1 MFKKILVATDGSEH
15 AIKAVVVAGDLAA
28 KYQADLTVFHVL
40 LREVSPGDVH
50 NLAERNH
57 VPPETIFEIT
67 EVEEKGTAIASA
79 AMPMAYMPQP
89 PLPDELLKRVGDF
102 ILDHAEKI
110 AHGEGA
116 AKIAKAVGDGNPAT
130 AILERAEQD
139 VVDLVILGSRGL
151 SDLKG
156 LLVGSVSHKVSHLAE
171 CTCVSVE

>member
-1 MFKKILVATDGSEH
+1 M
-15 AIKAVVVAGDLAA
+15 
-28 KYQADLTVFHVL
+28 
-40 LREVSPGDVH
+40 
-50 NLAERNH
+50 
-57 VPPETIFEIT
+57 
-67 EVEEKGTAIASA
+67 EEKGTAIVSA

-171 CTCVSVE
+171 CTCVSVK